1 MAITWQNVDSPS
13 FEGVGRMMESAQ
25 ASVDAGLTGL
35 LNILKQK
42 QGLNQQIATDA
53 FDTRSE
59 GAIGI
64 LSNFKTAA
72 DLQQAQDSGALE
84 QQLAGLY
91 GANGYDKKRVR
102 EFADTRKGWLM
113 DQGIKVNTFENQER
127 EKQRQALI
135 RSQKPL
141 YAEIENTIYR
151 DPTKGK
157 QMLAA
162 NPDLEGYSDLLKLAD
177 SEADQLYGRNRQSK
191 LDASEEA
198 ERAHKR
204 RLEDIRL
211 ARDLKT
217 YAREDKTLAEQ
228 DSLKT
233 AVTLA
238 RLQGQNY
245 QDVETKHFAEAGKLM
260 FLGKPY
266 NPITATSKERA
277 LYTRLTEG
285 YTDPTTGKK
294 LAPRLAKAPDPD
306 EYLANARTNLS
317 KSLSAPEFAVV
328 SEMLPSLFN
337 SGTGVSAQTS
347 AATQK
352 KLAQTAA
359 VLDNYRKGGEYGAS
373 VDVYGADNVINV
385 AQDYLNTTLDTLR
398 ANNKEKTNWFWMNAY
413 MTDLEEL
420 AATNI
425 MSVVQEGLT
434 GERIDP
440 KTGIATTVHYP
451 FPIQEVKL
459 AIDRLKDGT
468 ESGAVN
474 YLKGLQESFAVGSAK
489 DPKAHNRRI
498 DTLEELQQAQEMAA
512 NYRIAA
518 GESELRKPL
527 SEKK

>member
-1 MAITWQNVDSPS
+1 MAITWQNVNSPS
-13 FEGVGRMMESAQ
+13 NEGVARLMEGAQ
-25 ASVDAGLTGL
+25 TSVDAGLTGL

-53 FDTRSE
+53 FDERTE
-59 GAIGI
+59 GAVGI

-72 DLQQAQDSGALE
+72 ELQQAQDSGALE
-84 QQLAGLY
+84 QQLATQFGPK
-91 GANGYDKKRVR
+91 GYDKKRVR

-113 DQGIKVNTFENQER
+113 DQGIKVNTFESQEL
-127 EKQRQALI
+127 EKQRQARV

-141 YAEIENTIYR
+141 YAEIEETIYR
-151 DPTKGK
+151 DPTKGR

-162 NPDLEGYSDLLKLAD
+162 NLDLEGYSDLLKLAD
-177 SEADQLYGRNRQSK
+177 SEADQLYTRNRQSE
-191 LDASEEA
+191 LDAHA
-198 ERAHKR
+198 R
-204 RLEDIRL
+204 RLADIRL
-211 ARDLKT
+211 DRDLKT
-217 YAREDKTLAEQ
+217 YAREDRTLAEQ

-245 QDVETKHFAEAGKLM
+245 QDVETKHYAEAGKLM

-266 NPITATSKERA
+266 NPITATSQERN

-337 SGTGVSAQTS
+337 SGAGVSAQTS

-359 VLDNYRKGGEYGAS
+359 VLDNYRKGGQYGAS
-373 VDVYGADNVINV
+373 VDVYGTDNVINA

-398 ANNKEKTNWFWMNAY
+398 ANNKEKWGWLGMNVY
-413 MTDLEEL
+413 QTDLEEL
-420 AATNI
+420 AAENI

-459 AIDRLKDGT
+459 AIDRLKDGD
-468 ESGAVN
+468 EQGATD
-474 YLKGLQESFAVGSAK
+474 YLKEKQEAFAVGSAK
-489 DPKAHNRRI
+489 DPKGHNRQI
-498 DTLEELQQAQEMAA
+498 DVLEELQQAQAMAA
-512 NYRIAA
+512 NYRIAV

>member
-1 MAITWQNVDSPS
+1 MAITWQNVNSPS
-13 FEGVGRMMESAQ
+13 FEGVGRMMEGAQ
-25 ASVDAGLTGL
+25 TSVDAGLTGL

-53 FDTRSE
+53 FDARSE
-59 GAIGI
+59 GAMGI
-64 LSNFKTAA
+64 ISNFKTAA
-72 DLQQAQDSGALE
+72 ELQQAQDSGALE

-113 DQGIKVNTFENQER
+113 DQGIKVNTFESQER
-127 EKQRQALI
+127 EKEKEALR
-135 RSQKPL
+135 RSQEPL
-141 YAEIENTIYR
+141 YAEIQNKAYSNPAEAR
-151 DPTKGK
+151 R
-157 QMLAA
+157 MLAA
-162 NPDLEGYSDLLKLAD
+162 NPNLVGYGDLLALVD
-177 SEADQLYGRNRQSK
+177 SESDQLYTRNRQSK
-191 LDASEEA
+191 LDTSAEA
-198 ERAHKR
+198 ERAHNR
-204 RLEDIRL
+204 RRADIRL

-245 QDVETKHFAEAGKLM
+245 QDVETKHYAELGKAM
-260 FLGKPY
+260 GMGKPY
-266 NPITATSKERA
+266 NPITATADQRKQYA
-277 LYTRLTEG
+277 MLTEG
-285 YTDPTTGKK
+285 FTDPVTGKK
-294 LAPRLAKAPDPD
+294 YAPRYTKAPDPD
-306 EYLANARTNLS
+306 EYLAKARDNLS
-317 KSLSAPEFAVV
+317 RSVSAPEFAVV

-337 SGTGVSAQTS
+337 SGSAVSAQTS

-359 VLDNYRKGGEYGAS
+359 VLDNYRKGGQYGAS
-373 VDVYGADNVINV
+373 VDVYGADNVINA

-398 ANNKEKTNWFWMNAY
+398 ANNKEKLGWLGMNAY
-413 MTDLEEL
+413 QTDFEEL
-420 AATNI
+420 AAENI

-440 KTGIATTVHYP
+440 KTGIATTVHYA

-459 AIDRLKDGT
+459 AIDRLKDGNEQGAT
-468 ESGAVN
+468 E
-474 YLKGLQESFAVGSAK
+474 YLKGLQESFATGNAK

-498 DTLEELQQAQEMAA
+498 DTLEELQQAQAMAA